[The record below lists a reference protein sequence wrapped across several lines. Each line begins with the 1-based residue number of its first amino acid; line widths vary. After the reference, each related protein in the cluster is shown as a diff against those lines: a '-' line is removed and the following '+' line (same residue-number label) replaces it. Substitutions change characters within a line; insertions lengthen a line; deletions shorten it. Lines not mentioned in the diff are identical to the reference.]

1 LLLVCVRECPQTQ
14 ETAKTVR
21 IKVPAGASPGTQLT
35 VTFTDE
41 DTGANGLH
49 PTVTITVPPG
59 CQEGDVLRI
68 ETRTA
73 HEAEVL
79 AKMARLRAEA
89 EAKLEREAEENT

>member
-1 LLLVCVRECPQTQ
+1 M
-14 ETAKTVR
+14 R
-21 IKVPAGASPGTQLT
+21 IKVPRGASPGTQLT

-41 DTGANGLH
+41 ERAANGSY

-59 CQEGDVLRI
+59 CSEGDVIRI
-68 ETRTA
+68 ETKTA

-79 AKMARLRAEA
+79 AKMARLREEA

>member
-1 LLLVCVRECPQTQ
+1 M
-14 ETAKTVR
+14 R
-21 IKVPAGASPGTQLT
+21 IKVPPGAFPGTQLT

-41 DTGANGLH
+41 ERAANGSY

-59 CQEGDVLRI
+59 CSEGGVIRI
-68 ETRTA
+68 ETKTA

-79 AKMARLRAEA
+79 AKMARLREEA